1 MTAEPT
7 DIIIEAEALMLSY
20 TVRRSGLFRSLK
32 IPALRDVS
40 FKVMR
45 GETLGIVGPNGS
57 GKSTLLKVLAGIF
70 KPDSG
75 RMVTTANSVSLM
87 TLNLGIDPLL
97 SGRDNAV
104 FGGMLLGFSQR
115 AVRER
120 LEQIKRFSGLGD
132 KFDQPMKSYSSGM
145 AARLK
150 FSVAINLSPDVML
163 LDEALAVGDRN
174 FRARAYRAITSKIE
188 SDQTVILV
196 SHSESE
202 IAKLC
207 DRVLLL
213 DDGKIV
219 AEGPTDTVLEQ
230 YSRLMAGKSGEEKA
244 AAQPHGD

>member
-1 MTAEPT
+1 MGAESN
-7 DIIIEAEALMLSY
+7 DIIIDAEALSLSY

-32 IPALRDVS
+32 IPALQDVS

-70 KPDSG
+70 RPESG
-75 RMVTTANSVSLM
+75 RIVTTANSISLM

-97 SGRDNAV
+97 SGRDNAI
-104 FGGMLLGFSQR
+104 FGGMLLGFSYR
-115 AVRER
+115 AVAAR
-120 LEQIKRFSGLGD
+120 LEEIKQFSGLGE

-145 AARLK
+145 SARLK

-163 LDEALAVGDRN
+163 LDEALAVGDRA
-174 FRARAYRAITSKIE
+174 FRARAYAAITSKIE

-196 SHSESE
+196 SHSENE

-213 DDGKIV
+213 DAGRILC
-219 AEGPTDTVLEQ
+219 EGLTEPVLEQ
-230 YSRLMAGKSGEEKA
+230 YSQLMAEKSE
-244 AAQPHGD
+244 